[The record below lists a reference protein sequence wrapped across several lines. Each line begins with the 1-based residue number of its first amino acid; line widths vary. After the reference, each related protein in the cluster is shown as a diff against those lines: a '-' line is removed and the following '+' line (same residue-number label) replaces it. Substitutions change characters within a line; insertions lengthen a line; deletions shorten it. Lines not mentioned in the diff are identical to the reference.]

1 MDAISFF
8 IKLFTDPSSGE
19 PSASRFC
26 LTCCNMVG
34 LGIAVV
40 LAYQGQ
46 GLHAAAIVT
55 GLAATDAGV
64 YFASTRK
71 DYHKEGCRGSEL
83 SE

>member
-1 MDAISFF
+1 MIDFF
-8 IKLFTDPSSGE
+8 LELWTDPSSCE
-19 PSASRFC
+19 YSASRFC

-34 LGIAVV
+34 LAIAAL
-40 LAYQGQ
+40 LAYRGE

-71 DYHKEGCRGSEL
+71 NYHRESCSNGSEL
-83 SE
+83 PE